1 MSTKAHGSTFDDHE
15 DELDDPILDNDMT
28 VLRPRESNFHLAW
41 ALFSSQVLMTS
52 QTQTD
57 Q

>member
-28 VLRPRESNFHLAW
+28 VLRPRESIFHLAW